1 MVKGI
6 GNDPMVK
13 ALTKEL
19 EEILRRA
26 AEIKKFINDTY
37 VYRGASPL
45 YTDVDYV
52 PAGGTLNL
60 AHDQYFGKG
69 LATAG
74 KEFLQAKG
82 RAAPSD
88 EIFEA
93 FNKGG
98 FEWPTNWK
106 ERDRLKNLAISLSK
120 NRYDFV
126 IVRTSKGQAYGLYE
140 FYPEKM
146 KERERKKQGKSNETE
161 SANNGSPATIEK
173 VESTETKI
181 EESKNEGN

>member
-6 GNDPMVK
+6 ENDPMVK

-19 EEILRRA
+19 EDILSRA

-37 VYRGASPL
+37 VYRGASPP
-45 YTDVDYV
+45 YTDVDYI

-82 RAAPSD
+82 RAAPAD
-88 EIFEA
+88 EVFEA

-98 FEWPTNWK
+98 FEWPTIWK

-146 KERERKKQGKSNETE
+146 KERERKKQEKSNETD
-161 SANNGSPATIEK
+161 SAKNGSPATTEEVK
-173 VESTETKI
+173 SVETELENDKT
-181 EESKNEGN
+181 EEN